1 MCLSDAMVARRPERR
16 NAIIGHFAMDRRAF
30 LDVLLAG
37 VAGSA
42 VRPVLATAQPAAWHE
57 RLPKVELHLHL
68 DGAIPKATLWELIA
82 KYGGDRTI
90 RTRADLERALV
101 YRDFRS
107 FLKMWVWMIGY
118 LREYDDYTLIGEAVA
133 RDLARQNIRYVE
145 GFFSPPDYRQSTL
158 DPQRVTEALRAGV
171 NRVASIEI
179 ALVADLVRDRGVDHA
194 RNLLERMGEVRKH
207 GVIGIGIGGFEP
219 GSPPELFETTY
230 ERARALGF
238 RTTAH
243 AGEAAGP
250 ASVWG
255 AVRALR
261 VDRIGHATR
270 AAEDPELVTHL
281 AARRIPLELCPLS
294 NVRTGVITSVESHPL
309 RRYFDA
315 GIPVSLNTDDPLFFG
330 NSLAIELESA
340 QRAHRFTRDEIR
352 RLMLSSIDATWLS
365 AERKKR
371 MAAEFQRDPAWN
383 DSAAVMGPNS
393 DGIIVS

>member
-1 MCLSDAMVARRPERR
+1 MHRRT
-16 NAIIGHFAMDRRAF
+16 F
-30 LDVLLAG
+30 LDMLLACA
-37 VAGSA
+37 AGHA
-42 VRPVLATAQPAAWHE
+42 VRPSRAAAQPAAWHE
-57 RLPKVELHLHL
+57 RLPKVELHIHL
-68 DGAIPKATLWELIA
+68 EGAIPKATLWQLIT
-82 KYGGDRTI
+82 KYGGDRSI
-90 RTRADLERALV
+90 QTRDELERALV

-145 GFFSPPDYRQSTL
+145 GFFSPPDYRRSTL

-171 NRVASIEI
+171 NRVAAIEI
-179 ALVADLVRDRGVDHA
+179 AFVADLVRDRGADHA
-194 RNLLERMGEVRKH
+194 RNLLERMGDMRKH

-219 GSPPELFETTY
+219 GFPPELFEATY

-243 AGEAAGP
+243 AGEAAGA

-270 AAEDPELVTHL
+270 AAEDPDLVKHL
-281 AARRIPLELCPLS
+281 AARRLPLELCPLS
-294 NVRTGVITSVESHPL
+294 NVRTGVITSVEAHPL
-309 RRYFDA
+309 RQFFDA

-330 NSLAIELESA
+330 NSLAMELESA

-352 RLMLSSIDATWLS
+352 RLMLSSVDATWLS
-365 AERKKR
+365 ADRKR
-371 MAAEFQRDPAWN
+371 RLAAEFQRDPSWN
-383 DSAAVMGPNS
+383 DAGA
-393 DGIIVS
+393 